1 MKQDTSFQAFK
12 LLQAFI
18 PLDINRDGYVSKAEL
33 VSYLKSLV
41 TVLEKDEEDS
51 TVLNFIYRSDLNR
64 DGKVSY
70 PEFVRSYGVTLQDLL
85 KYQTFLLRDHLKVY
99 F

>member
-1 MKQDTSFQAFK
+1 M
-12 LLQAFI
+12 
-18 PLDINRDGYVSKAEL
+18 
-33 VSYLKSLV
+33 
-41 TVLEKDEEDS
+41 LEKDEEDS

-70 PEFVRSYGVTLQDLL
+70 AEFIRSYGVTLQDLL
-85 KYQTFLLRDHLKVY
+85 KYPTFLLRDHLKVY